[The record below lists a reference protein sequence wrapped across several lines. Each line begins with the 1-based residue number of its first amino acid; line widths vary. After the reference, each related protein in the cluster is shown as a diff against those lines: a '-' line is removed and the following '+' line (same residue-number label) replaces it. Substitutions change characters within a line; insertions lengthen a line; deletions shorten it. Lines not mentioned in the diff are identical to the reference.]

1 MEIGNY
7 YYHLDLILIKC
18 FDLVKTMNEASTEIN
33 SGDVDSGDSSQERL
47 CDRISQPCL
56 QPSCPQQLAGSAQT
70 RSSQRFSFL
79 PIAQKNFCM
88 RKNQAGEMSY
98 IMSLNLPYTQ
108 DFWNELY
115 GELS

>member
-1 MEIGNY
+1 
-7 YYHLDLILIKC
+7 
-18 FDLVKTMNEASTEIN
+18 MNEALTPIKSEEAG
-33 SGDVDSGDSSQERL
+33 SWDSSQGKL
-47 CDRISQPCL
+47 CDRSLQTCQ
-56 QPSCPQQLAGSAQT
+56 QPSCAQQLAESAET
-70 RSSQRFSFL
+70 RCSQRFSFH
-79 PIAQKNFCM
+79 PIAQKNFCI